1 MNLEE
6 IVKEWDSKMIPLFL
20 RWLDE
25 KKYEP
30 FEDYESFMKN
40 MVNEDYDGIT
50 FIKGSKDPF
59 GFFFKMDN
67 TDCIYEVFEVDEVYI
82 ATQVNEVEHVKV
94 E

>member
-6 IVKEWDSKMIPLFL
+6 IVKEWDSKMVPLFL

-40 MVNEDYDGIT
+40 MVNENYDGIT

-67 TDCIYEVFEVDEVYI
+67 TDCLYEVFEVDEVYI
-82 ATQVNEVEHVKV
+82 ETQVNEIEYIKV

>member
-1 MNLEE
+1 MNIEE
-6 IVKEWDSKMIPLFL
+6 IVKEWDSKMVPLFL

-40 MVNEDYDGIT
+40 MVNENYDGIT

-94 E
+94 

>member
-82 ATQVNEVEHVKV
+82 ATQVNEIEYIKV